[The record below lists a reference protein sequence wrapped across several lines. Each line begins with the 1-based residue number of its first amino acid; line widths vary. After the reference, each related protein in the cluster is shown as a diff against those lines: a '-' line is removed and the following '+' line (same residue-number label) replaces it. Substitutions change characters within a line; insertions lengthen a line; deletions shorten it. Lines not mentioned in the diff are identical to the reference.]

1 MTTGL
6 RCCRCCLEVLL
17 CSPLPFRGDEPPYI
31 SGRQGGHKWPHP
43 IRHPGLVV
51 DLYSRGMY
59 KGNKNSSVQNLVLF
73 PLLGKYLK
81 TMKANTCRLRSR
93 TLVNSLVTSKSR
105 ISILPVYMIVTFLHG
120 KTKPSGRDFFLICN
134 FCKTPKMYSWEI

>member
-93 TLVNSLVTSKSR
+93 TLVNSLVTSKFATSVRRPKCILGKSDQPHSR
-105 ISILPVYMIVTFLHG
+105 TPCQWQW
-120 KTKPSGRDFFLICN
+120 TKPINDPWHGSGAVF
-134 FCKTPKMYSWEI
+134 